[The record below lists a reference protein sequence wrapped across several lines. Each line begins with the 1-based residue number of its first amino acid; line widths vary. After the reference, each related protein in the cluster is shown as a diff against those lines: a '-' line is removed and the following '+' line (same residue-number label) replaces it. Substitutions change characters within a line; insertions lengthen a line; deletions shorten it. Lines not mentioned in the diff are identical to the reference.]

1 MSRMKNALALAL
13 LTALLAGVVVLSRQ
27 VFTAPY
33 PGLNDFMSR
42 WEGARSYWV
51 DGLNPYS
58 EPANLNIQRRIY
70 GRPAMADEDPGYFA
84 YPFYTTF
91 LVWPL
96 VYLSYDWASA
106 VWLVLLAAAL
116 VGALILQLDLAGWK
130 PRPGWLALLILGS
143 LVIYYPARGLLLGQ
157 PGLLVYLLQALAL
170 WALSRRLDWLAGAAL
185 AVSTFKPQM
194 GFLIVPLL
202 LLWGMSRRR
211 WRFLGAFAGVFGGL
225 LLASFALLPSW
236 LGDWLAQ
243 LQLYPTYTA
252 LGSPVWIIT
261 RYYLGLG
268 DWAEALAAAVLVGGM
283 LWAWYRMLR
292 HGESWLWT
300 AALTLTVT
308 HLVAPRTATPH
319 YVVFTL
325 PLIVVIRE
333 LVMRRSRWGSGW
345 ALVTLLALLVI
356 PWVHFLATVEGEF
369 EHPTVYLPPPLLML
383 LALWITRRRWP
394 QEAR

>member
-13 LTALLAGVVVLSRQ
+13 LAVLLAGAVVLSRQ

-42 WEGARSYWV
+42 WEGARSYWL

-70 GRPAMADEDPGYFA
+70 GRPALADEDPGYFA

-96 VYLSYDWASA
+96 VYLPYDWASA

-116 VGALILQLDLAGWK
+116 VGALVLQLDLAGWK

-202 LLWGMSRRR
+202 LLWGMSHRR
-211 WRFLGAFAGVFGGL
+211 WRFLGVFAGAFGGL
-225 LLASFALLPSW
+225 VLASFALLPSW

-243 LQLYPTYTA
+243 IQLYPTYTA

-268 DWAEALAAAVLVGGM
+268 DWAEALAAAALVGGM
-283 LWAWYRMLR
+283 LWAWCRMLR

-333 LVMRRSRWGSGW
+333 LVMRRGRWGSGW
-345 ALVTLLALLVI
+345 ALVTLLALLVL

-369 EHPTVYLPPPLLML
+369 EHPTVYLPPPLLTL
-383 LALWITRRRWP
+383 LALWVTRRRWP